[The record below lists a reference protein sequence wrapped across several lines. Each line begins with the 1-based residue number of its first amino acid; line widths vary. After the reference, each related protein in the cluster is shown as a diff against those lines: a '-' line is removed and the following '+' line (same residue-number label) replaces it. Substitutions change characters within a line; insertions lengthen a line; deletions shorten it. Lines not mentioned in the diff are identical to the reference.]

1 MMSLCN
7 GPSRL
12 PALSVTNWRSD
23 GWTQFGGWIVTQTF
37 PMGERNQDQGSESV
51 LVKPAVGRGN
61 FDIMGNEKVDA
72 GSGSNH
78 PWAPLD
84 NASIFVA
91 FL

>member
-72 GSGSNH
+72 GLGQITH
-78 PWAPLD
+78 GPPL
-84 NASIFVA
+84 IT
-91 FL
+91 LRYL